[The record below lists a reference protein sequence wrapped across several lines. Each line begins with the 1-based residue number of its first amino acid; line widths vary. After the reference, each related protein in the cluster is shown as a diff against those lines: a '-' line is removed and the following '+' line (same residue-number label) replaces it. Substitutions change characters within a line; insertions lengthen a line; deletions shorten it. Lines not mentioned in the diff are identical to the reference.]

1 MATELA
7 KAYVQIIPSAKGI
20 KGSIS
25 KELSGELG
33 EETNK
38 IGEQAG
44 SGLGSSLT
52 GAFGTAIKGIGIA
65 VAGAAT
71 GIGVLTKTAVDAY
84 ANTQQL
90 VGGVETLFGAQ
101 GMSLKE
107 YADSEGKT
115 VDEVSEKYYS
125 LKYAQSEVLNNAKDA
140 YKTAGLSA
148 NDYMETVTSF
158 SAALIAS
165 LDGDTEAAASKAN
178 QAIVDMSDN
187 ANKMGSSM
195 ESIQNAY
202 QGFAK
207 QNYTMLDNLKL
218 GYGGTKEEMQRLLE
232 DASAIAG
239 VEFNIDSYG
248 DVVDAIHVIQDQ
260 MGITGTTAKEA
271 TETISGAFGM
281 LQGSWTNF
289 VAGLADP
296 TANVSELTSNLVE
309 SVQVVIANVIPVI
322 MDTLPTIA
330 TALSEL
336 INQLAPLLA
345 PMIKELLPALL
356 ESAVELVNGLVDAI
370 PDIISVLQEI
380 IPMIVEAL
388 LSNLEPLLNAG
399 IEIILQLAT
408 GIAEALPE
416 LVPQI
421 VEVILSIVD
430 TLINNI
436 DLLVDG
442 AIALV
447 VGLTEGIINALPQLI
462 ERVPEIILKL
472 ADAIVRNAPKLME
485 SAWEL
490 IKTLGEALITYT
502 PQLLAKIPEIVTQ
515 LYKKFIELRT
525 KFSDIG
531 KNIVDGIK
539 EGLAKA
545 WDKILDW
552 IKGKCGEMI
561 DTVKS
566 FFGIHSPST
575 LFRDEIGF
583 NLAAGIGVGFSDEM
597 ENVNKMIDD
606 SIETEF
612 DLASNVNL
620 ASTLSNP
627 QPMTNKESETSTL
640 GELLN
645 KLNNK
650 LDSLSNQ
657 QIVLDTGI
665 LVGATAPIMND
676 ALGKQ
681 ARREAYA

>member
-20 KGSIS
+20 KGAIES
-25 KELSGELG
+25 ELG
-33 EETNK
+33 DVAKTGNT
-38 IGEQAG
+38 AG
-44 SGLGSSLT
+44 NNLGSSMS
-52 GAFGTAIKGIGIA
+52 GAFGTAIKGLGVA
-65 VAGAAT
+65 LAGAAA
-71 GIGVLTKTAVDAY
+71 GVGVLAKSALDAY

-90 VGGVETLFGAQ
+90 VGGVETLFGT
-101 GMSLKE
+101 GGKSLEE
-107 YADSEGKT
+107 YADSIGKT
-115 VDEVSEKYYS
+115 TEEATADYNAMLE
-125 LKYAQSEVLNNAKDA
+125 AQETVLSHAKEA

-165 LDGDTEAAASKAN
+165 LDGQTDIAATVAN

-218 GYGGTKEEMQRLLE
+218 GYGGTKSEMERLLE
-232 DASAIAG
+232 DASKISG
-239 VEFNIDSYG
+239 IEYNIDSYANII
-248 DVVDAIHVIQDQ
+248 DAIHVIQTE

-281 LQGSWTNF
+281 LQGSWTNL

-296 TANVSELTSNLVE
+296 DADLSELVGNLVE
-309 SVQVVIANVIPVI
+309 SVQVVIANVAPVI
-322 MDTLPTIA
+322 MDTLPAISD
-330 TALSEL
+330 ALAQL
-336 INQLAPLLA
+336 INEIAPLLA
-345 PMIKELLPALL
+345 PMLKELLPSLL
-356 ESAVELVNGLVDAI
+356 ESAVELINGLVDAL
-370 PDIISVLQEI
+370 PDILSVLSEL
-380 IPMIVEAL
+380 IPLIVEAIT
-388 LSNLEPLLNAG
+388 SNLEPLLQAG
-399 IEIILQLAT
+399 IEIILQLSSA
-408 GIAEALPE
+408 IAEALPE
-416 LVPQI
+416 LIPQI
-421 VEVILSIVD
+421 VDIILSIVD

-472 ADAIVRNAPKLME
+472 ADAIVRNAPQLVS
-485 SAWEL
+485 SAWEI

-502 PQLLAKIPEIVTQ
+502 PQLLAKVPEMVNQ
-515 LYKKFIELRT
+515 LVEKYKELVS
-525 KFSDIG
+525 KYKEIG
-531 KNIVDGIK
+531 TNIIDGIK
-539 EGLAKA
+539 EGLANS
-545 WDKILDW
+545 WHKIMDW
-552 IKGKCGEMI
+552 LKGKCGEMI

-566 FFGIHSPST
+566 YFGIHSPST
-575 LFRDEIGF
+575 VFRDQIGV
-583 NLAAGIGVGFSDEM
+583 NLAAGIGVGFMEEM

-606 SIETEF
+606 SLEDEF
-612 DLASNVNL
+612 DLSTNVNL
-620 ASTLSNP
+620 ASTLSSAQPTTSKVNESNP
-627 QPMTNKESETSTL
+627 LSDI
-640 GELLN
+640 LN
-645 KLNNK
+645 KLNEK
-650 LDSLSNQ
+650 LDDLGNQ
-657 QIVLDTGI
+657 QIVLDSGV

-676 ALGKQ
+676 ALGNM